1 MNDVHFRT
9 LTKSIRYKSLARI
22 SHIFFY
28 ILCINIQRRLVS
40 SFTAERK
47 SRLDGRHGGHALS
60 FIGSTCHEP
69 RVRHILHPIHPSTIA
84 GVFYMHSFK
93 KKENHIISPLALS

>member
-1 MNDVHFRT
+1 MNDVHFRAP
-9 LTKSIRYKSLARI
+9 TKSIRYKSFARI
-22 SHIFFY
+22 SYIF
-28 ILCINIQRRLVS
+28 ILCISIQRRLVS

-69 RVRHILHPIHPSTIA
+69 RVRHILHPIHPQ
-84 GVFYMHSFK
+84 
-93 KKENHIISPLALS
+93 